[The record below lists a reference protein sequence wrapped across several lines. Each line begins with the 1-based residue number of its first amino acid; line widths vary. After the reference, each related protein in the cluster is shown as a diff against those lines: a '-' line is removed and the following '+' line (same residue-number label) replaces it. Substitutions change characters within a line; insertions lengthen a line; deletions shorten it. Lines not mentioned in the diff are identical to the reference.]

1 MRQKETETRKI
12 ENKKHVIK
20 HDTDTFDKTPNI
32 LSSSANTIQFKRFL
46 IQIRR
51 YKKFN
56 LINLVVCLACVYPIN
71 VLSMYN
77 ILEMRKNDRFDH
89 CALIH
94 LLLKANNKAS
104 LRVYVYFFLFHYYL
118 VWKSTVLFAITH
130 ILQSKQ
136 IIFTIQAEFRFTFAI
151 CWLRKTFLF
160 DDPKKKTLI
169 IDLKNG
175 PL

>member
-1 MRQKETETRKI
+1 MRQKETETEKI

-32 LSSSANTIQFKRFL
+32 LRSSANTIQFKRFL

-89 CALIH
+89 CALFH

-104 LRVYVYFFLFHYYL
+104 LRVYVYFFSIPLLSRLKIDSFVCNH
-118 VWKSTVLFAITH
+118 TH
-130 ILQSKQ
+130 FTKQ
-136 IIFTIQAEFRFTFAI
+136 TNNIYNSGRI
-151 CWLRKTFLF
+151 
-160 DDPKKKTLI
+160 
-169 IDLKNG
+169 
-175 PL
+175 

>member
-1 MRQKETETRKI
+1 MREKETETRKI

-71 VLSMYN
+71 VLSKYN

-89 CALIH
+89 CALFH

-104 LRVYVYFFLFHYYL
+104 LRVPICVFFFY
-118 VWKSTVLFAITH
+118 SIIISSENRQFC
-130 ILQSKQ
+130 LQSH
-136 IIFTIQAEFRFTFAI
+136 TFYKAN
-151 CWLRKTFLF
+151 K
-160 DDPKKKTLI
+160 
-169 IDLKNG
+169 
-175 PL
+175 